1 MHKQRR
7 KALTSVVLLL
17 SVLLSAMVSC
27 TSDEIVTNPGNDLR
41 FSADTLSFDTL
52 FSKVGST
59 TAWMTVRNTGSR
71 TVRIASI
78 SLQSGGTSGFH
89 INLDGETK
97 TSFTDVEIPPH
108 DSLFLFVEVK
118 TSTQS
123 AATPI
128 KVTDA
133 ILFDTD
139 GPRKQ
144 IVLEAWSWDAVIWK
158 GKMIASDTTLTNNM
172 PIVIYDSLVVA
183 ENTTL
188 TMQPGTKLYF
198 HDGAY
203 MKVYGT
209 LSAIGTKEAPIQM
222 RGDRLDNVLTDLPYD
237 YYPGQWYYLQLASTS
252 FNNRLEFVDIHG
264 AYYGIIADSSSVSQS
279 KLKMFNSVIHNMV
292 YSCLWSNTS
301 DIEVGNCQLSNSA
314 SYTVALIGGSAAF
327 THCTIAN
334 YQHLPFLN
342 RDDGPSLI
350 LVNFLADSKDTSII
364 RAYPM
369 TAQFNNCI
377 VFGSQT
383 NEVGFGK
390 RENIPWNAAFNN
402 CLLRS
407 YSIPI
412 EQATVLNCKYAS
424 DAKFLKLGYEVD
436 KYTFD
441 FRIDSLSPAKD
452 IGSTNYL
459 STYPIDLNGISRTID
474 NLPDAG
480 AYEWVQGQK

>member
-1 MHKQRR
+1 
-7 KALTSVVLLL
+7 
-17 SVLLSAMVSC
+17 
-27 TSDEIVTNPGNDLR
+27 
-41 FSADTLSFDTL
+41 
-52 FSKVGST
+52 
-59 TAWMTVRNTGSR
+59 
-71 TVRIASI
+71 
-78 SLQSGGTSGFH
+78 
-89 INLDGETK
+89 
-97 TSFTDVEIPPH
+97 
-108 DSLFLFVEVK
+108 
-118 TSTQS
+118 
-123 AATPI
+123 
-128 KVTDA
+128 
-133 ILFDTD
+133 
-139 GPRKQ
+139 
-144 IVLEAWSWDAVIWK
+144 
-158 GKMIASDTTLTNNM
+158 
-172 PIVIYDSLVVA
+172 
-183 ENTTL
+183 
-188 TMQPGTKLYF
+188 MQPGTKLYF

-222 RGDRLDNVLTDLPYD
+222 RGDRLDDVLTDLPYD
-237 YYPGQWYYLQLASTS
+237 YYPGQWYYLQLAPTS

-264 AYYGIIADSSSVSQS
+264 AYYGILADSSSVSQS

-301 DIEVGNCQLSNSA
+301 SIEVGNCQLSNSA
-314 SYTVALIGGSAAF
+314 SYTVAVIGGDAVF

-334 YQHLPFLN
+334 YQHLVN
-342 RDDGPSLI
+342 RDNGPSLI
-350 LVNFLADSKDTSII
+350 LVNFLTDSKDTSVI

-412 EQATVLNCKYAS
+412 TQATVLNCKYAS

-436 KYTFD
+436 KYKFD
-441 FRIDSLSPAKD
+441 FRLDSLSPARN
-452 IGSTNYL
+452 IGSTTYL
-459 STYPIDLNGISRTID
+459 SAYPIDLNGISRTID